1 MNLTDQNIRTFAFCL
16 GRVLNFVCLY
26 ANIQVALY
34 RAQNTASG
42 NPTQSHRK
50 NVGNQIIRKG
60 WLLLGGGGF
69 MKASKEYWF
78 TLSGRFHQH
87 NFSAM
92 E

>member
-1 MNLTDQNIRTFAFCL
+1 MRKFVFCL
-16 GRVLNFVCLY
+16 GRALNFVCLY
-26 ANIQVALY
+26 TNIQVALY

-42 NPTQSHRK
+42 NPAQLHRK

-78 TLSGRFHQH
+78 TLSGRFDQC
-87 NFSAM
+87 NFLVM